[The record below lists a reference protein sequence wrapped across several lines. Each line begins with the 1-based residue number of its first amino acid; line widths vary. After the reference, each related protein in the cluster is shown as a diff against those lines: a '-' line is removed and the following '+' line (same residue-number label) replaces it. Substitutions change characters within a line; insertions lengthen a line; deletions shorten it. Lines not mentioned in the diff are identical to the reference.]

1 VLNRSIEDDSGD
13 IWYAPAAHGGRII
26 QRFNRLNVSS
36 PTVANFFTEHPS
48 MLAIAKGLLGD
59 HAHFV
64 TGEEGSEGA
73 VMVTKD
79 ANNVGPHG
87 ALPWHCDGSF
97 TRHLPINPFIN
108 AGVYLEDCNEDGGCL
123 LVIPGSHLAF
133 SPSEGFECSAQPH
146 AAEVAVVALAG
157 DVVAHSSQLWHCSRR
172 RITQKGVRRVLYANY
187 TAHC

>member
-1 VLNRSIEDDSGD
+1 MVDADTFELIDGVLPAEARDWYSSNGYLHVRRAVDPSMCSHLALAYGEVLNRSIEDDSGD

-133 SPSEGFECSAQPH
+133 SP
-146 AAEVAVVALAG
+146 
-157 DVVAHSSQLWHCSRR
+157 
-172 RITQKGVRRVLYANY
+172 
-187 TAHC
+187 